1 MGRKKAS
8 AVPPILTA
16 ALRARF
22 FAVSRASLSWRVSEP
37 FYACLLAT
45 CSSLSLRLLRSA
57 CVRFYW
63 ESFLRVFLCCR
74 ALACPPFF
82 RLLSVVFHPAAPCR
96 PLTIGG
102 SLWCAKPGILLRSM
116 HLMFVLYLYSLYLYH
131 NKKQKSSVFC
141 CKSQYFFIF
150 VLNKY
155 NFLLLINPL
164 RAPAKCVKLELGLI
178 RPGYTRA
185 WACKDDCGKSALYL
199 HAFCLHVRKKILKWN
214 KRKNSLF
221 LKWKTTQ

>member
-1 MGRKKAS
+1 MKKEASFIPPMGRKKAS

-22 FAVSRASLSWRVSEP
+22 FAVSRANLSCRVSEP

-45 CSSLSLRLLRSA
+45 CSSLSLRLLRFA

-63 ESFLRVFLCCR
+63 ESFLRIFLCCR
-74 ALACPPFF
+74 ALVCPPFF

-116 HLMFVLYLYSLYLYH
+116 HLMFVSYLYSLYLYH
-131 NKKQKSSVFC
+131 NKKQKSS
-141 CKSQYFFIF
+141 
-150 VLNKY
+150 
-155 NFLLLINPL
+155 FLLIIT
-164 RAPAKCVKLELGLI
+164 EFFHF
-178 RPGYTRA
+178 Y
-185 WACKDDCGKSALYL
+185 
-199 HAFCLHVRKKILKWN
+199 FE
-214 KRKNSLF
+214 
-221 LKWKTTQ
+221 

>member
-1 MGRKKAS
+1 MKKEASFIPPMGRKKAS

-22 FAVSRASLSWRVSEP
+22 FAVSCTDSRCRVSEP

-63 ESFLRVFLCCR
+63 ESFLREFLYCR
-74 ALACPPFF
+74 VLACPPFF
-82 RLLSVVFHPAAPCR
+82 RLLSVVFHPVASCR

-102 SLWCAKPGILLRSM
+102 SLWCVKPEILLRSM

-131 NKKQKSSVFC
+131 NKKQKSSVFLL
-141 CKSQYFFIF
+141 YFTIF
-150 VLNKY
+150 FHFY
-155 NFLLLINPL
+155 F
-164 RAPAKCVKLELGLI
+164 E
-178 RPGYTRA
+178 
-185 WACKDDCGKSALYL
+185 
-199 HAFCLHVRKKILKWN
+199 
-214 KRKNSLF
+214 
-221 LKWKTTQ
+221 

>member
-1 MGRKKAS
+1 MKKEASFIPPMGRKKAS

-22 FAVSRASLSWRVSEP
+22 FAVSRANLSCRVSEP

-131 NKKQKSSVFC
+131 NKKQKSSVF
-141 CKSQYFFIF
+141 
-150 VLNKY
+150 
-155 NFLLLINPL
+155 LLIIT
-164 RAPAKCVKLELGLI
+164 VFFHFYFE
-178 RPGYTRA
+178 
-185 WACKDDCGKSALYL
+185 
-199 HAFCLHVRKKILKWN
+199 
-214 KRKNSLF
+214 
-221 LKWKTTQ
+221 